1 MKLLCTQENLKN
13 GIGIVEK
20 IIGKNINLPILDNV
34 LLEATEGKLK
44 IASTNLEIGI
54 TCWIRSKI
62 ETKGA
67 ITIPV
72 KIFSNF
78 VSNLP
83 SGSTIKIEEKNGI
96 VGIESENYKANIKGI
111 EAKDYPLIPQ
121 IEDEPALEINAQ
133 DLKIA
138 LMKVISASSLNDA
151 RPELTGIFMHTNIK
165 DGQIKFAAT
174 DSFRLS
180 ESTIITKINKRE
192 DFSLIIPG
200 KTAHEVIRIIGDS
213 SESVKISNT
222 ESQILFNLGDI
233 HIISRLING
242 NYPSYTQIIPNEF
255 TTEFLVSKEE
265 LVKGLKMA
273 SFFAGSNNDVKINI
287 LKEKISISSSSSE
300 VGDNITDI
308 TIENSG
314 KEVELIFNYRYI
326 IDGLLNIDSPQV
338 KLMVSG
344 QHTPT
349 ILKNEKN
356 GNFLY
361 LVMPIRG

>member
-13 GIGIVEK
+13 GIGVVEK
-20 IIGKNINLPILDNV
+20 IIGRNINLPILDNI
-34 LLEATEGKLK
+34 LLEANEGKLK
-44 IASTNLEIGI
+44 ISSTNLEIGI
-54 TCWIRSKI
+54 TCWIRGKI

-78 VSNLP
+78 VSTLP
-83 SGSTIKIEEKNGI
+83 SGSTIKIAEKSGI
-96 VGIESENYKANIKGI
+96 VGIESENYKAHIKGV
-111 EAKDYPLIPQ
+111 EAKEYPLIPK

-133 DLKIA
+133 DLKVS

-165 DGQIKFAAT
+165 EGKVQFAAT

-180 ESTIITKINKRE
+180 ESTIETKINKKE

-200 KTAHEVIRIIGDS
+200 KTAHEAIRIIGDLN
-213 SESVKISNT
+213 ENIKISNT
-222 ESQILFNLGDI
+222 ESQILFDLGDI

-242 NYPSYTQIIPNEF
+242 NYPSYTQIIPSEF
-255 TTEFLVSKEE
+255 ITEFLINKEE

-273 SFFAGSNNDVKINI
+273 SFFSGSNNDI
-287 LKEKISISSSSSE
+287 KISILKDKIRVSSSSSE

-308 TIENSG
+308 EIENTG
-314 KEVELIFNYRYI
+314 KEIDLIFNYKYI
-326 IDGLLNIDSPQV
+326 IDGLLNIDSPKV
-338 KLMVSG
+338 KVMVSG

-356 GNFLY
+356 GSFLY
-361 LVMPIRG
+361 LVMPIRS